1 MEKRKINTVKIAITV
16 SVVTI
21 IINVLLFVGKL
32 LAGIFAHSSAMVS
45 DAVHSASDVFST
57 VVVLIGI
64 KVASKD
70 SDKGHP
76 YGHERF
82 ECVVA
87 ILLAVL
93 LAGVGITLGVFG
105 VQDMVSGNYQ
115 INVPELPAL
124 ITAIIS
130 IIIKEGMY
138 WYTRYGAKKINSDA
152 LMADAWH
159 HRSDALSSIGA
170 FVGILGAMLGA
181 PILDSIASL
190 VICLLILKVAVDIFR
205 GAVGKMVDKSCDET
219 TVQKMS
225 EVIKSVD
232 GVRCLDE
239 IKTRVF
245 GNKIYV
251 EIEVAVDGQLR
262 LIEAHEIAETVH
274 DEIELQFPDVKHCM
288 VHVNPD

>member
-1 MEKRKINTVKIAITV
+1 MEKRKTNTVKIAITV
-16 SVVTI
+16 SIVTI
-21 IINVLLFVGKL
+21 IINVFLFVGKL